1 MLNVTLLTAAG
12 SVILMLYHKVKQW
25 DDAQVEQPVTAPRP

>member
-25 DDAQVEQPVTAPRP
+25 DDEQIKQAITARRS